1 MNALSVKKQLMFA
14 FAALVAAVVLVSVVA
29 LRNLAG
35 ADARFSG
42 FVHGINE
49 RESMAVD
56 VRIDA
61 NRRAIGQPRNALRL
75 RRGHA
80 PSPAARN
87 PRARRAWFRSVAAR
101 LKS

>member
-1 MNALSVKKQLMFA
+1 VRHIKTALIEEPDLAVWELA
-14 FAALVAAVVLVSVVA
+14 FTAICSD
-29 LRNLAG
+29 RFNLG
-35 ADARFSG
+35 QNDRSWRADFDYAIRPEKRGKWLDEAR
-42 FVHGINE
+42 
-49 RESMAVD
+49 
-56 VRIDA
+56 A